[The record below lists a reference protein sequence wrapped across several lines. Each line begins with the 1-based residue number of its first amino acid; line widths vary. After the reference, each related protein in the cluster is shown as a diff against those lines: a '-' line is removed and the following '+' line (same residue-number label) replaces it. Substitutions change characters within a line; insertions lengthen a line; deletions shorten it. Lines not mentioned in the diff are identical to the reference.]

1 VVEASAVEIA
11 RKGQEGGRWV
21 NVRPTGEEIAAWFK
35 DNCEL
40 AEGLEHDDYV
50 QGITLIQTTENIDV
64 AVGANEDGTPLIAE
78 QRHVIYVPY
87 MKVETRVK
95 YWHDL
100 LALHPDWQGAFEPV
114 TTARL
119 DVEGYFNLNLPDHFF
134 RLPVR
139 VSENKVAQFI
149 GCSMRAC
156 IYRRGSD
163 ERVLYGPPGTKLVNL
178 LGRYGED
185 PNAVMK
191 AETGAIGRALG
202 MAGILVIP
210 GSGVAT
216 AEDVQEAQAAERVS
230 ATGPEASAL
239 PDETGTVTSKE
250 TLVNMSLGLLSRLGS
265 ADPEKL
271 KAFQEWA
278 RGRGFTSL
286 NDLDE
291 LALRG
296 VVTKLEREL
305 EGVQEAPAE
314 ALGSPEQEGEPEPQA
329 ERPGKKEIG

>member
-1 VVEASAVEIA
+1 
-11 RKGQEGGRWV
+11 
-21 NVRPTGEEIAAWFK
+21 
-35 DNCEL
+35 
-40 AEGLEHDDYV
+40 
-50 QGITLIQTTENIDV
+50 
-64 AVGANEDGTPLIAE
+64 
-78 QRHVIYVPY
+78 
-87 MKVETRVK
+87 
-95 YWHDL
+95 
-100 LALHPDWQGAFEPV
+100 
-114 TTARL
+114 
-119 DVEGYFNLNLPDHFF
+119 
-134 RLPVR
+134 
-139 VSENKVAQFI
+139 
-149 GCSMRAC
+149 
-156 IYRRGSD
+156 
-163 ERVLYGPPGTKLVNL
+163 
-178 LGRYGED
+178 
-185 PNAVMK
+185 VMK